1 LEERIFWTQGDGD
14 FDFTVRTR
22 FELGVRSPD
31 YDILFRNGILL
42 LGSIELFCNIE
53 TPLFVNRLRFDIGVG
68 TKISVRLAGSI
79 ALFVSVG

>member
-1 LEERIFWTQGDGD
+1 
-14 FDFTVRTR
+14 
-22 FELGVRSPD
+22 
-31 YDILFRNGILL
+31 L